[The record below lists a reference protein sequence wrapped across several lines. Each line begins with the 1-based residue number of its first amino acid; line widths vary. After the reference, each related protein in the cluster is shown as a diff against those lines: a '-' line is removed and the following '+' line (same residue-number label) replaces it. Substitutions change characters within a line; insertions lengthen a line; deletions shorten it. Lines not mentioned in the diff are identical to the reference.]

1 MIDSISATVRKACI
15 EDIESIMKIEY
26 SAFHS
31 EIVESEKTFE
41 ERIQTFGDGFL
52 VAEIETN
59 AGKTVVG
66 YISSE
71 LWEYSKEIQ
80 YSNFKLNHPVC
91 ETHKT
96 GGNELY
102 ISSVAV
108 DPAVRGKNIGK
119 QLFEELLKTI
129 LEKYELKSSILIV
142 NSEWQNAFEMYKK
155 SGFEAITE
163 ITDFFPKNEEEDSR
177 KMTQRT
183 GIIMRRLF

>member
-1 MIDSISATVRKACI
+1 MIHSISAEIRKACI

-71 LWEYSKEIQ
+71 LWKYSKEIQ
-80 YSNFKLNHPVC
+80 YSNFKLNHSVC

-108 DPAVRGKNIGK
+108 DPAVRGKNVGK
-119 QLFEELLKTI
+119 QLFEELLKTV
-129 LEKYELKSSILIV
+129 LEKYKLKSAILIV
-142 NSEWQNAFEMYKK
+142 NSEWKNAFEMYKK
-155 SGFEAITE
+155 SGFEIIAE
-163 ITDFFPKNEEEDSR
+163 IPNFFPENEESDKR
-177 KMTQRT
+177 KTAQET

>member
-41 ERIQTFGDGFL
+41 DRMKVFGDGFL

-108 DPAVRGKNIGK
+108 DSAVRGKNIGK
-119 QLFEELLKTI
+119 RLFEELLKTVS
-129 LEKYELKSSILIV
+129 EKYKLKSAVLIV
-142 NSEWQNAFEMYKK
+142 NSEWKSAFEMYQKN
-155 SGFEAITE
+155 GFEIVAE
-163 ITDFFPKNEEEDSR
+163 IPNFFPKSEESDGREIP
-177 KMTQRT
+177 QRN
-183 GIIMRRLF
+183 GIIMRKRF